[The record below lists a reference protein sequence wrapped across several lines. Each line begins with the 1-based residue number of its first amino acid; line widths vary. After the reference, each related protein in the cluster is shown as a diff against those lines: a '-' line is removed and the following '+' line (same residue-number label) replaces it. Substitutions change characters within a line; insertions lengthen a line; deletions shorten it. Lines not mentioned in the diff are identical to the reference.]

1 MNGEIL
7 NAVIKFGLIVSSSL
21 TLIAAYRI
29 VKGPTIA
36 DKAVALDNIS
46 TNIAAIGVLS
56 ALITGEGFFV
66 LISLVIGIIG
76 FISTTTISMYLD
88 EGDIIV

>member
-1 MNGEIL
+1 MIEEIVSTVFRL
-7 NAVIKFGLIVSSSL
+7 GLILCSTL

-29 VKGPTIA
+29 VKGPTTA
-36 DKAVALDNIS
+36 DRAVALDTIS
-46 TNIAAIGVLS
+46 TNIAAIGVLT
-56 ALITGEGFFV
+56 ALITGKGFFI

-76 FISTTTISMYLD
+76 FISTTTVAMYLD